1 MDRNDWNAR
10 YAGTELIWSAE
21 PNRFLVAEVVG
32 LPVGRAL
39 DIAAGECRNA
49 VWLAEQGWG
58 VTAVDF
64 SDAAFAKAAAL
75 ADARGVSLT
84 LVEADVTDYAPTPGS
99 YDLVLVAY
107 LHLPE
112 PERSEVIR
120 RASVAVANEGT
131 LLVIGHDASNLTVGY
146 GGPQDAAVLATPA
159 EIVAAITGLEIER
172 AETVER
178 TVPTPDGDRVAID
191 QLIRA
196 RRPA

>member
-39 DIAAGECRNA
+39 
-49 VWLAEQGWG
+49 EQGWG

-159 EIVAAITGLEIER
+159 EIVAVITGLEIER